1 MRWHRCKR
9 HRWDSR
15 RHGQPD
21 QGHRWPSS
29 HSKDPERR
37 CLRNSYSPSD
47 MTLDPERVWRARGMF
62 RWSLSVAATI
72 RARTETARRVMPVP
86 TKSEAKERCR
96 SARPKIETTWLF
108 VMSSF
113 RQRYERV
120 GTSMSLLPKDIQGRS
135 SRICLLL
142 GCWQVNVHG
151 PCASSID
158 HRPALKSAPLH
169 CTPL

>member
-29 HSKDPERR
+29 HSKDLEHR

-47 MTLDPERVWRARGMF
+47 MTLDLERVWRARGMF

-108 VMSSF
+108 VSSSF

-120 GTSMSLLPKDIQGRS
+120 GTSMPLLPKDIQGRS
-135 SRICLLL
+135 SCICLLV

-151 PCASSID
+151 P
-158 HRPALKSAPLH
+158 
-169 CTPL
+169 